1 MITFETLLKEAKAV
15 LGHRK
20 LSSDATAGG
29 VAAALLTENGNIYTG
44 VCIDLACSLGFC
56 AEQAAMAA
64 MITAG
69 ENRILKIVA
78 ISQEGA
84 VAPCGR
90 CREFM
95 NQIHSDNLQTEIMLA
110 QDKIVTLRELLPYIW
125 DEARRNDK

>member
-56 AEQAAMAA
+56 AE
-64 MITAG
+64 
-69 ENRILKIVA
+69 
-78 ISQEGA
+78 
-84 VAPCGR
+84 
-90 CREFM
+90 
-95 NQIHSDNLQTEIMLA
+95 
-110 QDKIVTLRELLPYIW
+110 
-125 DEARRNDK
+125 